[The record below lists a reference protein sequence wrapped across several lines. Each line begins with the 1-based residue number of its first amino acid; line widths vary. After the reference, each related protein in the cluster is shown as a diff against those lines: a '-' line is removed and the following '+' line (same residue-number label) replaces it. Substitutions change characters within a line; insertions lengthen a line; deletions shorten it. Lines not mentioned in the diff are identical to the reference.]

1 MCKCG
6 TGRSRAFWQEDGADR
21 HCGFCSWKPYLPKS
35 WWEVVSNTC
44 PPGWDSRLQVCRG
57 TGLCLQGSCS
67 ARPIDLQI
75 SKVSSPFN
83 CQNASSR
90 PEMANKGMRCRV
102 HPKMSHQN
110 VAGVSP
116 NCFSLN
122 VMTMFTPLFQSTF
135 LCYSTHCTQRTWS
148 APPHVC

>member
-6 TGRSRAFWQEDGADR
+6 TGRSRAFWQEDGGAVDFALGSR
-21 HCGFCSWKPYLPKS
+21 IYLSLDGRLFPTHALPDGIAGSSFVGALGYACK
-35 WWEVVSNTC
+35 VPVL
-44 PPGWDSRLQVCRG
+44 PGQSICRSVRF
-57 TGLCLQGSCS
+57 L
-67 ARPIDLQI
+67 P
-75 SKVSSPFN
+75 SSTE
-83 CQNASSR
+83 CQNASSQ
-90 PEMANKGMRCRV
+90 PETANKGMNCRV

-116 NCFSLN
+116 NYFSLN
-122 VMTMFTPLFQSTF
+122 VMIMFTPLFQSTF